1 MTGARTTTYPP
12 LDVLKPVSDGI
23 WIVDSGPFRVA
34 GLIPVPL
41 RMTVVRL
48 QRGAMW
54 LHSPTPWT
62 ESLQR
67 EIETLGPIRHLVV
80 PNPFHWSFVRQ
91 WKERCPDAL
100 VAAAEGTSR
109 RWLVRL
115 KGPAIART
123 IADAALPDWAADF
136 DQVIVRGRFLFRE
149 IAFFH
154 RLSRTAILTDL
165 IVNLER
171 KKVAP
176 WRRPGVAAVGSLGP
190 AGQAPIYARVDYRM
204 NRAQAAP
211 AVARLIGMKPERV
224 IFSHGD
230 WFARNGAQRLAVSL
244 SWLTDG

>member
-1 MTGARTTTYPP
+1 MQKGGVIPALLFWGTRDDRRPETTYPP

-54 LHSPTPWT
+54 LHSPTPWS

-67 EIETLGPIRHLVV
+67 EIETLGPIRHLIV
-80 PNPFHWSFVRQ
+80 PNPFHWSFVREWQ
-91 WKERCPDAL
+91 ERCPDAR

-115 KGPAIART
+115 RGPAIDLAPSPMLRCRT
-123 IADAALPDWAADF
+123 GRHDF

-154 RLSRTAILTDL
+154 RAEPDGDSD
-165 IVNLER
+165 
-171 KKVAP
+171 
-176 WRRPGVAAVGSLGP
+176 GSDC
-190 AGQAPIYARVDYRM
+190 Q
-204 NRAQAAP
+204 
-211 AVARLIGMKPERV
+211 
-224 IFSHGD
+224 S
-230 WFARNGAQRLAVSL
+230 
-244 SWLTDG
+244 